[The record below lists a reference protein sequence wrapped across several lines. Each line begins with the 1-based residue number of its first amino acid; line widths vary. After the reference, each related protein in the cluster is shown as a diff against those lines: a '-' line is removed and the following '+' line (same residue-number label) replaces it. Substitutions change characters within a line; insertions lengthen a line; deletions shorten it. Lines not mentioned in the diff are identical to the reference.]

1 MSPLP
6 TGNQLVAAS
15 NNIHKI
21 SEIKRLLP
29 ADLRLLSLSDIG
41 CEVELPETGD
51 TLEANAFQKASY
63 VFEHYGVTCF
73 ADDTGLEVEALDGAP
88 GVFSARYAGPQK
100 QSDDNIDLLLKNLT
114 GKQNRRAQF
123 RTVIALIGP
132 NVRAQFT
139 GVVTG
144 TILTERRGTGGFGYD
159 PVFLPDGFSKTMAEM
174 SMEEKNAIS
183 HRGRAIE
190 KLVAWLRDHSS
201 LL

>member
-1 MSPLP
+1 
-6 TGNQLVAAS
+6 QLVAAS

-114 GKQNRRAQF
+114 GKQN
-123 RTVIALIGP
+123 
-132 NVRAQFT
+132 
-139 GVVTG
+139 
-144 TILTERRGTGGFGYD
+144 
-159 PVFLPDGFSKTMAEM
+159 
-174 SMEEKNAIS
+174 
-183 HRGRAIE
+183 
-190 KLVAWLRDHSS
+190 
-201 LL
+201 